1 MKILSLKLPAS
12 LDAELEA
19 AAARRGTTKSA
30 LLREAL
36 TSFLALEAGAPPAG
50 GMPDE
55 VRESAPEHEAAHEA
69 DEEGEAPSFLSLAG
83 KLAGCVEGPADLSSN
98 PEHLRDFGR

>member
-19 AAARRGTTKSA
+19 AAARLGTTKSA

-36 TSFLALEAGAPPAG
+36 TSFLAREAGAPPASG
-50 GMPDE
+50 SPSASADE
-55 VRESAPEHEAAHEA
+55 VRESTPDYEA
-69 DEEGEAPSFLSLAG
+69 DEEGDAPSFLSLAG
-83 KLAGCVEGPADLSSN
+83 DLAGCVEGPADLSSN
-98 PEHLRDFGR
+98 PDHLRDFGR